1 VKSGRRR
8 KMRAAAVRF
17 ALALLMGLLLVP
29 QLPLS
34 AAHLSDAHA
43 SAQGIPVDRLPRTI
57 PEESHREY
65 GTCGA
70 PDRRGEA
77 NGLLR
82 HRDRHRSTAAST
94 SEALSRSAVA
104 SDAVGMLAPAAV
116 AAMGNAHHS
125 SRSSTAHS
133 SPVLQVFRC

>member
-1 VKSGRRR
+1 
-8 KMRAAAVRF
+8 MRAMAVRF
-17 ALALLMGLLLVP
+17 VLVLLMGFLVVP
-29 QLPLS
+29 QLPLP
-34 AAHLSDAHA
+34 AAHLFDAHA
-43 SAQGIPVDRLPRTI
+43 STSGIPADGLPSTT
-57 PEESHREY
+57 PEESPREY

-94 SEALSRSAVA
+94 PEALSRSAVA
-104 SDAVGMLAPAAV
+104 SDAVGMLAPSAV
-116 AAMGNAHHS
+116 AAMGNAHRT